1 LWRGQGS
8 KNHLDAFIKRYIE
21 PLEGVV
27 DTEITFIGKT
37 VRLVPPGDWER
48 SVGPFFVAPSGARVK
63 DIDAEDD
70 SLMAGCWMPMS
81 DPITRG
87 VQMVS

>member
-1 LWRGQGS
+1 M
-8 KNHLDAFIKRYIE
+8 
-21 PLEGVV
+21 

-48 SVGPFFVAPSGARVK
+48 EKSVGPFFVAPGGAQVK

-81 DPITRG
+81 DPVTRG